1 MYYLFTDDLYQSGSS
16 LKRFFQR
23 YPVQTLIEAFFMV
36 NRDPD
41 DGHNSFWDAL
51 EVRFNGKLGEIE
63 DDIEGLQALDL
74 LSEYFIESV
83 DSLMQGV
90 VNQLGFHHKD
100 QYLYFFDHW
109 LTPTTA
115 VLTHE
120 RYETGT

>member
-23 YPVQTLIEAFFMV
+23 FPVQVLIEAFFMV

-41 DGHNSFWDAL
+41 EGHNTFWDAL
-51 EVRFNGKLGEIE
+51 EARLGGELGGIE

-74 LSEYFIESV
+74 MSEYFIESV
-83 DSLMQGV
+83 DGLMQGIV
-90 VNQLGFHHKD
+90 DRLGFQHKD

-109 LTPTTA
+109 LTNTTA